1 VSYILFT
8 KTQGTVDWNSSQ
20 THSLLMYSGVFGFG
34 LASSGF
40 SFVVVGCGF
49 VEFVWDGLHWFLV
62 MGHCWVFI
70 GRLKHC
76 GPWLM
81 LLFTA
86 TVYFS
91 LFFFLQGRYIVSKAL
106 QFVQDRDK
114 FLTSEHVHKSHETF
128 FSLFFSKILI

>member
-20 THSLLMYSGVFGFG
+20 THSLLMYSGVFVFG

-40 SFVVVGCGF
+40 SFVVVGFGF
-49 VEFVWDGLHWFLV
+49 VEFAWDGLHWFLV

-76 GPWLM
+76 GP
-81 LLFTA
+81 
-86 TVYFS
+86 
-91 LFFFLQGRYIVSKAL
+91 
-106 QFVQDRDK
+106 
-114 FLTSEHVHKSHETF
+114 
-128 FSLFFSKILI
+128 